1 MNIPAVFSNHIVMQT
16 PALRLCTLLFFSA
29 LATPLSAQ
37 LPPTEPT
44 TAVPKA
50 AFDRSKAE
58 VARLPLP
65 SPYDKLLAIENA
77 AQGRPI
83 NWGKVY
89 DAVAIDVDANN
100 CPDKISAALAL
111 GVKIADGL
119 VAVKSQDIEKLNTCA
134 TQIESIAKKL
144 GAGQDELKRARLV
157 RENANKGK
165 WLYVFMELGFL
176 QADIM
181 KILNRPENL
190 DMRKLIIASGWMQG
204 ARHVTYYL
212 KENYNAEISNIL
224 REPLLVGEL
233 SKEISALPPEILA
246 NPRVKA
252 LPAALKKALP
262 IISIGKDES
271 VTKAKVTELK
281 SIADAAIKSALDH

>member
-1 MNIPAVFSNHIVMQT
+1 MQT
-16 PALRLCTLLFFSA
+16 SRSRLLISAILVSIACPLGAQVPLGNPTPDPAA
-29 LATPLSAQ
+29 P
-37 LPPTEPT
+37 
-44 TAVPKA
+44 PKA
-50 AFDRSKAE
+50 AFDPATAKAE

-65 SPYDKLLAIENA
+65 SPYDKLLAIETA

-83 NWGKVY
+83 KWGKVY
-89 DAVAIDVDANN
+89 DAVSEDVDGNK
-100 CPDKISAALAL
+100 CPDKTSAALAL

-119 VAVKSQDIEKLNTCA
+119 VAVKSQNIENLNKCA

-144 GAGQDELKRARLV
+144 GAGTEELKRARLV
-157 RENANKGK
+157 RENANRGK
-165 WLYVFMELGFL
+165 WLDVFMELGFL

-212 KENYNAEISNIL
+212 KDNYNPDISNVL

-233 SKEISALPPEILA
+233 SREIGALPPEILA
-246 NPRVKA
+246 HPRVKGLPGA
-252 LPAALKKALP
+252 LQKALP
-262 IISIGKDES
+262 IVSVGKDES
-271 VTKAKVTELK
+271 VSKVNVAALK
-281 SIADAAIKSALDH
+281 KIADGAIKSALDQKKDSD